1 MEQPLGATVAWQHRG
16 RCGIIQLMTAFRPT
30 ALFPLLLLSG
40 LLHAQE
46 AAKPAA
52 PKPQPKQAKARA
64 RQAAEFPA
72 HPRVVWLGHSLLS
85 DIPDMVVALARATKG
100 LDMTFKEHNIP
111 GAPLRWQWDEET
123 RGGKTYEPQFGMN
136 ANKAIK
142 TGEYDTLVM
151 VDSVPRGGRQMMD
164 ETIDYAGRYLEL
176 VRKHRPEDGRTFFY
190 EPWHCTDTGTPK
202 GCPYD
207 KDNPNSRLTWR
218 ERLDAD
224 AKMWAEIVDAVN
236 KAHPGGVPLR
246 MVPVGSALGRLAD
259 AIAAGEVPGFKGFR
273 DLFQDDIHL
282 NPTGKYFVACVHYAT
297 LYGRSPEGL
306 PQAVVSRWGKTWWGV
321 ELWDKSRWEV
331 PDPKAVKVMQRIAW
345 ETVAGHPLTGVPAA
359 KGTSQPKR

>member
-1 MEQPLGATVAWQHRG
+1 MPALA
-16 RCGIIQLMTAFRPT
+16 T
-30 ALFPLLLLSG
+30 ALSFVLATLLP
-40 LLHAQE
+40 AQQDK
-46 AAKPAA
+46 KPAA
-52 PKPQPKQAKARA
+52 GRPQAKSTANRTQ
-64 RQAAEFPA
+64 QAAAFPA

-123 RGGKTYEPQFGMN
+123 RGAKTYEPQFGMN

-151 VDSVPRGGRQMMD
+151 VDSVPRGGRKMMD
-164 ETIDYAGRYLEL
+164 ETIDYAGRYLAL
-176 VRKHRPEDGRTFFY
+176 VQEHRPEDGRTFFY
-190 EPWHCTDTGTPK
+190 EPWHCVDTGTEK

-207 KDNPNSRLTWR
+207 KDNPNSGLTWR

-224 AKMWAEIVDAVN
+224 ARMWAEIVEAVN
-236 KAHPGGVPLR
+236 KAHPGRVPLR
-246 MVPVGSALGRLAD
+246 MVPVGTALGRLAD
-259 AIAAGEVPGFKGFR
+259 AIAKGEVPGLKGFR

-321 ELWDKSRWEV
+321 ELWDKSRWEA

-345 ETVAGHPLTGVPAA
+345 ETVAGHPQSGVPAA
-359 KGTSQPKR
+359 KGSAQPRR